1 MQLQLAKQRV
11 IAGVFNQHRIAM
23 GNKTSND
30 QVQRMVGAMGG
41 DDLAGAGGDRITGQ
55 FLRQMLAQAGIAQA
69 VAVAK
74 QRVDLGAHDLAGEL
88 VQAHVHQPFH
98 RREAFT
104 ERRMPRFT
112 DELLAHQ
119 PDGVHRSRIGLRFV
133 RFAVVGAALTDKK
146 ALAMA
151 RFDQPLGGQGLI
163 GIDHGIFRMTEQ
175 AHAFA

>member
-1 MQLQLAKQRV
+1 MIERGNLIADAGLKSARASSSTRMKLCCRASCTNRWALPGDISEPVGLWPTDWIKNSFGLWLRRCCSSTCRSAIRQARYAEHVGALQLQLAKQRV

-74 QRVDLGAHDLAGEL
+74 QRVDLRA
-88 VQAHVHQPFH
+88 
-98 RREAFT
+98 
-104 ERRMPRFT
+104 
-112 DELLAHQ
+112 
-119 PDGVHRSRIGLRFV
+119 
-133 RFAVVGAALTDKK
+133 
-146 ALAMA
+146 
-151 RFDQPLGGQGLI
+151 
-163 GIDHGIFRMTEQ
+163 
-175 AHAFA
+175 